1 MNCGKPKSIPR
12 HDAMK
17 NQMNPK
23 TESRSA
29 RLFFSL
35 VVDHPKIVLACLL
48 VLVAVMGFFAKDF
61 KIDASAETLI
71 QESDADLRY
80 SRIVASRYGV
90 QDFLVIAYTPR
101 DDLLSDKVLADIGR
115 LKDELAALPRV
126 ASVVTLLDV
135 PMLESP
141 PLEIQELAGE
151 MRTLLSPGV
160 DREMA
165 RKELANS
172 PLYRNLLVSPDLKT
186 TGIQINFPPDDNFY
200 KWVMRRDQLDEL
212 AAARGLSP
220 EESAEYRLIIENIN
234 GFRAAFEKN
243 RNADIAAIRAIMDH
257 YRADA
262 DLFLGGVS
270 MIADDLVRFV
280 KNDLKIFGIG
290 VFAMLIIVL
299 SIIFRQPRWVILPM
313 LCCGF
318 SAVIMMGLLGLIG
331 WKVTVVSSNFI
342 SIQLVL
348 TMSLTIHLI
357 VRYREFML
365 KDPRMDQRALVHD
378 TVSTMVTPCFYNSLT
393 TIAGF
398 SSLVYADIVPV
409 VSFGYMMT
417 AGVAVSFIFTFLF
430 FPASLM
436 LVAKPAALPPR
447 KIKFALPLFM
457 ARFTEV
463 HRRTILVL
471 TVIALMVSAVGLT
484 RLTVENSF
492 INYFK
497 EDTEIY
503 QGMAVI
509 DRQLGGTTPLD
520 VIVNLEAPVAGA
532 SENIAASGSEA
543 AAADESSVGADNFGE
558 PDEFDD
564 FADFDEFAD
573 DIPSKYWFTPFRMHQ
588 VEEIHDY
595 LNAQPEIGKV
605 LSLGSMMKIAD
616 RLTDGRELDSFELSL
631 IYNEIPD
638 EYRDLLITP
647 YVSVENDEVRFFVR
661 VRDSEES
668 LRRNELINRIGSDLV
683 EKLGY
688 PEENVRLT
696 GMMILYNNMLQ
707 SLFDTQI
714 QTLGFVLLVIMIM
727 FFVLFRSFP
736 VAVIAI
742 FPNLLSI
749 AVVLSFMGW
758 MGIPLDMM
766 TITIASISVG
776 IAVDDTIHF
785 IYRFRTEIANG
796 KNYIQAMHRSHNS
809 IGFAMFY
816 TSITIIIG
824 FSVLTLSNFIP
835 TILFGLLIG
844 LAMLIAIISA
854 LTLLP
859 ALIIMIKPFGP
870 EEEGAAA

>member
-1 MNCGKPKSIPR
+1 MT
-12 HDAMK
+12 A
-17 NQMNPK
+17 K
-23 TESRSA
+23 TESRFA
-29 RLFFSL
+29 RLFFGIVL
-35 VVDHPKIVLACLL
+35 DHPKMAVVCLA

-71 QESDADLRY
+71 KKTDEDLHY
-80 SRIVASRYGV
+80 SRIIASRYGI
-90 QDFLVIAYTPR
+90 QDFLVIAYTPHE
-101 DDLLSDKVLADIGR
+101 DLLSDKVLDDIGR
-115 LKDELAALPRV
+115 LRDELAELPRV
-126 ASVVTLLDV
+126 ESVITILDV

-151 MRTLLSPGV
+151 IPTLLSPEV
-160 DREMA
+160 DFEMA
-165 RKELANS
+165 RKELATS
-172 PLYRNLLVSPDLKT
+172 PLYRELLVSPDLKT
-186 TGIQINFPPDDNFY
+186 TGIQINFPPDDDFY
-200 KWVMRRDQLDEL
+200 DWILRRDEL
-212 AAARGLSP
+212 QEKKVQQGLTP
-220 EESAEYRLIIENIN
+220 QESTEYRRLNDKIDQ
-234 GFRAAFEKN
+234 FRAASEKN
-243 RNADIAAIRAIMDH
+243 RSKDIAAIRAIMDH
-257 YRADA
+257 YRDDA

-270 MIADDLVRFV
+270 MIANDLIRFV

-290 VFAMLIIVL
+290 VFAMLIVVL
-299 SIIFRQPRWVILPM
+299 SLIFRRPRWVILPM
-313 LCCGF
+313 FCCGC

-331 WKVTVVSSNFI
+331 WEVTVVSSNFI

-357 VRYREFML
+357 VRYREFISQRP
-365 KDPRMDQRALVHD
+365 DMDQRALVHD
-378 TVSTMVTPCFYNSLT
+378 TVSTMATPCFYHSLT

-398 SSLVYADIVPV
+398 SSLVYAEIVPV

-436 LVAKPAALPPR
+436 LVDKPSAPPAG
-447 KIKFALPLFM
+447 KTKFALPLLL
-457 ARFTEV
+457 ARFTEA
-463 HRRTILVL
+463 HSKTILGL
-471 TVIALMVSAVGLT
+471 TVIILMVSAVGLT

-503 QGMAVI
+503 QGMVVI

-520 VIVNLEAPVAGA
+520 VIVNLEARAAESAKDTAGD
-532 SENIAASGSEA
+532 GPDA
-543 AAADESSVGADNFGE
+543 AAADESFRDVDDSGGSDAFDDFG
-558 PDEFDD
+558 DFAEFDD
-564 FADFDEFAD
+564 E
-573 DIPSKYWFTPFRMHQ
+573 IPSQYWFTPFRMRQ
-588 VEEIHDY
+588 VVEIHDY
-595 LNAQPEIGKV
+595 LDAVPEIGKV
-605 LSLGSMMKIAD
+605 LSLGSMMKIAE
-616 RLTDGRELDSFELSL
+616 RLTGGRQLDSFDLSL

-638 EYRDLLITP
+638 EYRELLVTP
-647 YVSVENDEVRFFVR
+647 YVSVEHNEVRFATR

-668 LRRNELINRIGSDLV
+668 LRRNELINRIDHDLV
-683 EKLGY
+683 EELGY

-714 QTLGFVLLVIMIM
+714 KTLGFVLLVIMIM
-727 FFVLFRSFP
+727 FFMLFRSFII
-736 VAVIAI
+736 AGIAI
-742 FPNLLSI
+742 FPNVLSI
-749 AVVLSFMGW
+749 SVVLSFMGW

-785 IYRFRTEIANG
+785 IYRFKSEIAGG
-796 KNYIQAMHRSHNS
+796 KTYIQAMHRSHGS

-824 FSVLTLSNFIP
+824 FSILTLSNFIP

-844 LAMLIAIISA
+844 LAMFIALIAA

-859 ALIIMIKPFGP
+859 ALILMIKPFGP
-870 EEEGAAA
+870 EKINEAPV

>member
-1 MNCGKPKSIPR
+1 MIPR
-12 HDAMK
+12 MD
-17 NQMNPK
+17 
-23 TESRSA
+23 TRFS
-29 RLFFSL
+29 RLFFSMVL
-35 VVDHPKIVLACLL
+35 DHPKTVVACLL

-71 QESDADLRY
+71 NETDEDLRY
-80 SRIVASRYGV
+80 SRIIASRYGI

-101 DDLLSDKVLADIGR
+101 EDLLSEKVLDDIGR
-115 LKDELAALPRV
+115 LRDELAALPRV
-126 ASVVTLLDV
+126 VSVVTLLDV

-151 MRTLLSPGV
+151 MRTLMSPEV
-160 DREMA
+160 DRQMA
-165 RKELANS
+165 REELATS
-172 PLYRNLLVSPDLKT
+172 PLYRELLVSPDLKT
-186 TGIQINFPPDDNFY
+186 TGIQINFAPDDDFY
-200 KWVMRRDQLDEL
+200 NWVLRRDALEEKKADQ
-212 AAARGLSP
+212 GLTSQ
-220 EESAEYRLIIENIN
+220 ESTEYRQIKDKIDQ
-234 GFRAAFEKN
+234 FRTVSEKG
-243 RNADIAAIRAIMDH
+243 RSEDIAAIRAIMDH
-257 YRADA
+257 YRDDA

-270 MIADDLVRFV
+270 MIANDLIRFV

-290 VFAMLIIVL
+290 VFVMLIVVL
-299 SIIFRQPRWVILPM
+299 SIIFRQARWVILPM

-357 VRYREFML
+357 VRYREFISQNH
-365 KDPRMDQRALVHD
+365 DADQRTLVHD
-378 TVSTMVTPCFYNSLT
+378 TVSKMATPCFYNSLT

-398 SSLVYADIVPV
+398 SSLVYAEIVPV

-417 AGVAVSFIFTFLF
+417 AGVAVSFVFTFLF

-436 LVAKPAALPPR
+436 LMDKTSSLPAG
-447 KIKFALPLFM
+447 KTNFALPLLL
-457 ARFTEV
+457 ARFTES
-463 HRRTILVL
+463 HSKAILGL
-471 TVIALMVSAVGLT
+471 TVIILMVSAVGLT

-492 INYFK
+492 ISYFK
-497 EDTEIY
+497 KDTEIY
-503 QGMAVI
+503 QGMTVI

-520 VIVNLEAPVAGA
+520 VIVNLENRSAEPGELAAGPDPD
-532 SENIAASGSEA
+532 A
-543 AAADESSVGADNFGE
+543 AAGESSPHVGDLEESDA
-558 PDEFDD
+558 FDD
-564 FADFDEFAD
+564 FGDFEEFTDE
-573 DIPSKYWFTPFRMHQ
+573 IPSQYWFTPYRMRQ
-588 VEEIHDY
+588 AEAIHDY
-595 LNAQPEIGKV
+595 LDAVPEIGKV
-605 LSLGSMMKIAD
+605 LSLGSMMKIAHH
-616 RLTDGRELDSFELSL
+616 LTDGRELDSFDLSL

-638 EYRDLLITP
+638 GYRDLLVTP
-647 YVSVENDEVRFFVR
+647 YVSVENDEVRFSAR
-661 VRDSEES
+661 VRDSDES
-668 LRRNELINRIGSDLV
+668 LRRNELINRIHYDLV

-688 PEENVRLT
+688 PEENVQLT

-714 QTLGFVLLVIMIM
+714 RTLGFVFLVIMIM
-727 FFVLFRSFP
+727 FFVLFRSFLI
-736 VAVIAI
+736 AGIAI
-742 FPNLLSI
+742 FPNVLSI
-749 AVVLSFMGW
+749 SVVLSFMGW

-785 IYRFRTEIANG
+785 IYRFKSEIAGG
-796 KNYIQAMHRSHNS
+796 KTYIQAMHRSHGS

-824 FSVLTLSNFIP
+824 FSILTLSNFIP

-844 LAMLIAIISA
+844 LAMAIALIAA

-859 ALIIMIKPFGP
+859 AMILTIKPFGP
-870 EEEGAAA
+870 EKVNKAPV